1 MKIKRYLEKN
11 KTKIIEFVIILAI
24 TLIIFIPFLTGHYAT
39 DTYNIANIGYK
50 NYAINWSLNDGR
62 IFMAI
67 IGLIADKI
75 NISIEAY
82 VFVTLISALIIS
94 CISVCVLKK
103 VIEKY
108 KKPKNILQNIILVI
122 ISYVT
127 IFNFMYLEDMYFV
140 ESVVMATS
148 VLLYLLTADILVTK
162 NKNYIIKSLVL
173 TILGILCY
181 QGTIGILFAFVILFT
196 ILKNKNDLKQIIIDL
211 IKSGVTALVA
221 VLLNIGTVK
230 IVGNLMG
237 MKQTRLGDLS
247 NIFRNIRTIFLTLP
261 NILQETCNLFPRNA
275 LLLFLGLLTMSVILY
290 VMINKKYK
298 EHIVIKYF
306 SIALITILG
315 SCVTYILTL
324 TSFYTGRLRNALG
337 AVVGILF
344 LFIFSETDVFEK
356 IQKNNKKFILGMLTI
371 TTLILYII
379 IIVINSESIML
390 QHKRVNELE
399 KIEVNKIEQ
408 YIEEYENNTGIKVT
422 KIAKIVDTGNLDKSY
437 FEGTKN
443 KTSFTHNAI
452 RTSWA
457 ADGVINFYT
466 NRDLETVRID
476 AKSKENYLRNKDN
489 NDYMCIDDILYITVY
504 MY

>member
-11 KTKIIEFVIILAI
+11 KTNILEFVIILAI

-82 VFVTLISALIIS
+82 VFVTLFSALIIS

-196 ILKNKNDLKQIIIDL
+196 ILKNKNDIKRIIIDL

-344 LFIFSETDVFEK
+344 LFIFSETDVFEN
-356 IQKNNKKFILGMLTI
+356 INKNNKKFILGMLTI
-371 TTLILYII
+371 TILISYMII
-379 IIVINSESIML
+379 VVINSESIML
-390 QHKRVNELE
+390 QHKRVNKLE

-466 NRDLETVRID
+466 NRDLETVKID

>member
-275 LLLFLGLLTMSVILY
+275 LLLFLGILTMSVILY

-371 TTLILYII
+371 TTLISYMAIV
-379 IIVINSESIML
+379 VINSESIML
-390 QHKRVNELE
+390 QHKRVNKLE

-422 KIAKIVDTGNLDKSY
+422 KIANIVDTGNLDKSY

>member
-1 MKIKRYLEKN
+1 MK
-11 KTKIIEFVIILAI
+11 KIDKKEVITFIVLLIITLAI
-24 TLIIFIPFLTGHYAT
+24 YFPLLKGHYAT

-82 VFVTLISALIIS
+82 VFVTLFAALIIS
-94 CISVCVLKK
+94 SKSVCVLKK

-108 KKPKNILQNIILVI
+108 KKPKNIFQNIILLG
-122 ISYVT
+122 ISYIT

-140 ESVVMATS
+140 ESVIMATS
-148 VLLYLLTADILVTK
+148 VLLFLLSADILVQQ
-162 NKNYIIKSLVL
+162 NKNYFIKSLIL

-196 ILKNKNDLKQIIIDL
+196 ILKNKNDIKQIIIDL
-211 IKSGVTALVA
+211 IKSGVVALAA
-221 VLLNIGTVK
+221 VLLNIVTVK
-230 IVGNLMG
+230 IIGNLMG
-237 MKQTRLGDLS
+237 MEQTRLGKLS
-247 NIFRNIRTIFLTLP
+247 NIFRNISVIILRLP

-275 LLLFLGLLTMSVILY
+275 LLLFLGLLTIMVIFY
-290 VMINKKYK
+290 VMINKKYN
-298 EHIVIKYF
+298 EHIVIKYL

-344 LFIFSETDVFEK
+344 IFIFSETEIFDQIK
-356 IQKNNKKFILGMLTI
+356 KNNNKFILGMLSTM
-371 TTLILYII
+371 TLISYITV
-379 IIVINSESIML
+379 IVINSESIML
-390 QHKRVNELE
+390 QHKRVNQLE
-399 KIEVNKIEQ
+399 KIGVNKIEQ
-408 YIEEYENNTGIKVT
+408 YIEEYESTTGIKVM
-422 KIAKIVDTGNLDKSY
+422 KIAKIINTEDMNKAY
-437 FEGTKN
+437 FEKTKN

-466 NRDLETVRID
+466 KRNLQTVKEI
-476 AKSKENYLRNKDN
+476 SKQEYNELANAESGYL
-489 NDYMCIDDILYITVY
+489 CIGDVLYVMVY

>member
-1 MKIKRYLEKN
+1 M
-11 KTKIIEFVIILAI
+11 
-24 TLIIFIPFLTGHYAT
+24 
-39 DTYNIANIGYK
+39 
-50 NYAINWSLNDGR
+50 
-62 IFMAI
+62 
-67 IGLIADKI
+67 
-75 NISIEAY
+75 
-82 VFVTLISALIIS
+82 
-94 CISVCVLKK
+94 
-103 VIEKY
+103 
-108 KKPKNILQNIILVI
+108 
-122 ISYVT
+122 
-127 IFNFMYLEDMYFV
+127 
-140 ESVVMATS
+140 
-148 VLLYLLTADILVTK
+148 
-162 NKNYIIKSLVL
+162 
-173 TILGILCY
+173 
-181 QGTIGILFAFVILFT
+181 ILFA
-196 ILKNKNDLKQIIIDL
+196 ILKNKNDIKQIIIDL

-247 NIFRNIRTIFLTLP
+247 NIFRNIRTIFLKLP

-344 LFIFSETDVFEK
+344 LFIFSETDVFEN
-356 IQKNNKKFILGMLTI
+356 INKNNKKFILGMLTI
-371 TTLILYII
+371 TILISYMII
-379 IIVINSESIML
+379 VVINSESIML
-390 QHKRVNELE
+390 QHKRVNKLE

-466 NRDLETVRID
+466 KRRLQTTKDF
-476 AKSKENYLRNKDN
+476 SKQEYKELKNTESGYL
-489 NDYMCIDDILYITVY
+489 CIDDILYVMVY